1 VPAPIGI
8 TCGDVS
14 GIGPELVDHL
24 WINRHALG
32 LDNFMVIGP
41 RHCFAHDVGDTLIDI
56 KQHGVSTLGQPGP
69 SSAMVARDALEMA
82 AALALSGKISAVVTA
97 PVNKA
102 SLYKIGFTYP
112 GQTEFFADRCNVA
125 SEKTVMMLAG
135 PELRTVPLTIHVPLA
150 DVVTKLTPDMI
161 VSQAMVVFN
170 SLQKQFAIAQPRL
183 ALAGLNPH
191 AGENGHIGTEELTLM
206 QPALEALRAKGIA
219 IDGPLPSDTL
229 FSSGMRQKY
238 DAILCAYH
246 DQALIPVK
254 TLDLDRT
261 VNVTLGLPIIRTS
274 PDHGTAHDIAGK
286 GIARPDSMI
295 EAVRLAARMVH
306 NRG

>member
-14 GIGPELVDHL
+14 GIGPELIDSL
-24 WINRHALG
+24 WRDRDALG
-32 LDNFMVIGP
+32 IDNIVIIGP
-41 RHCFAHDVGDTLIDI
+41 RLCFAHDHGDALINI
-56 KQHGVSTLGQPGP
+56 NQQGVSTLGRPDI
-69 SSAMVARDALEMA
+69 SSAMVARDALEVA
-82 AALALSGKISAVVTA
+82 ATLALSGKISAVVTA

-102 SLYKIGFTYP
+102 SLYRIGFTYP
-112 GQTEFFADRCNVA
+112 GQTEFFADRCKVSA
-125 SEKTVMMLAG
+125 EKTVMMLTG
-135 PELRTVPLTIHVPLA
+135 PELRTVPLTIHVPLV
-150 DVVTKLTPDMI
+150 DVATTLTRDMI
-161 VSQAMVVFN
+161 VSQTMVVFTA
-170 SLQKQFAIAQPRL
+170 LQQHFAIAQPRL

-191 AGENGHIGTEELTLM
+191 AGENGHIGFEEKILM
-206 QPALEALRAKGIA
+206 QPALDALRANGIP
-219 IDGPLPSDTL
+219 IDGPLPADTL
-229 FSSGMRQKY
+229 FAAGMRQKY

-286 GIARPDSMI
+286 GIARPDSLI
-295 EAVRLAARMVH
+295 AAVRLAMQMVR